1 MKKKEQRLTKSPNN
15 AREQPDN
22 VDKKR
27 EEFNLP
33 DVSSADDSDFEGPS
47 QRFGAPE
54 QNEYYAKVS
63 GRYRT
68 AKLLL
73 TALLVLVIVTAL
85 VFASDSVT
93 YANLKYLMRN
103 LGDASASDTVRA
115 SVIPIEADGK
125 IACGFFSGRFAVAG
139 ESAVVLR
146 RIGGKQVYRETLT
159 STMPVLTLGKKYF
172 LVWTCG
178 ENTYTVFNSVA
189 AVKSGKLDTPIYAAA
204 TADDGSYALL
214 TATAEYRSVVE
225 LYDAD
230 FSLRAAYRK
239 SEGYV
244 SAISLSADASRLALF
259 SFRTENGAYT
269 SCLDVYLTEKA
280 DLLLSVSFADGVP
293 LACGFFSD
301 GSFWCFSEKS
311 LRIYGA
317 DGSLAACHLMPGE
330 VRRIAADESF
340 AAVLCHA
347 DGADRR
353 TYILAYKADGSACAE
368 ALLTGSYDSLVL
380 CGSGAA
386 VLGEELTLLSFED
399 GGRKTAER
407 KTGAVGLA
415 ADGSCVY
422 CIYGDRAELVF
433 GETDS

>member
-33 DVSSADDSDFEGPS
+33 DVSSADDSDFDGLS

-73 TALLVLVIVTAL
+73 TALLVLVIVTAI

-159 STMPVLTLGKKYF
+159 STMPVLTLGKSIF
-172 LVWTCG
+172 LSGPAGRILIPYSTRLPLSRA
-178 ENTYTVFNSVA
+178 ENLIPRFMPRRLRMTEA
-189 AVKSGKLDTPIYAAA
+189 MLC
-204 TADDGSYALL
+204 LL
-214 TATAEYRSVVE
+214 Q
-225 LYDAD
+225 
-230 FSLRAAYRK
+230 
-239 SEGYV
+239 
-244 SAISLSADASRLALF
+244 
-259 SFRTENGAYT
+259 
-269 SCLDVYLTEKA
+269 
-280 DLLLSVSFADGVP
+280 LLS
-293 LACGFFSD
+293 
-301 GSFWCFSEKS
+301 
-311 LRIYGA
+311 I
-317 DGSLAACHLMPGE
+317 
-330 VRRIAADESF
+330 
-340 AAVLCHA
+340 
-347 DGADRR
+347 DR
-353 TYILAYKADGSACAE
+353 S
-368 ALLTGSYDSLVL
+368 
-380 CGSGAA
+380 
-386 VLGEELTLLSFED
+386 
-399 GGRKTAER
+399 
-407 KTGAVGLA
+407 
-415 ADGSCVY
+415 
-422 CIYGDRAELVF
+422 
-433 GETDS
+433 